1 MARGADA
8 KIDVAKRI
16 AAAFG
21 PDWVG
26 EVDKKYYVWG
36 HENGEKVQI
45 CISMTCP
52 KVPVGGAS
60 AFVED
65 DSDADSGDLNFESM
79 PPKPVVYE
87 KAEISAEEQQT
98 VQDLMRRLGL

>member
-1 MARGADA
+1 MAKGAEA

-21 PDWVG
+21 SDWVG

-36 HENGEKVQI
+36 RENGEKVQI

-52 KVPVGGAS
+52 KTPVGAVS
-60 AFVED
+60 AFETGDVDE
-65 DSDADSGDLNFESM
+65 DSGDLNFETM
-79 PPKPVVYE
+79 PPAPVVYE
-87 KAEISAEEQQT
+87 KAEITPEEQKT
-98 VQDLMRRLGL
+98 VEDLMKRLGL